1 MTKKYSL
8 NPYMTPEAIDS
19 LEESMKTH
27 VCSKCNKKSCEGCK
41 EKQLIEKLRSDRRSL
56 ND

>member
-27 VCSKCNKKSCEGCK
+27 VCSKCNEKSCDDCK
-41 EKQLIEKLRSDRRSL
+41 EKQLIENLRREYQC
-56 ND
+56 